1 MAENRGQNMN
11 NKLQFTS
18 HERRATRDEFPIG
31 SALIIAVILTSLLA
45 IIGVMFIMI
54 ARVDKMATSA
64 ISENKELNFAV
75 ETVVAKVSQELVLD
89 VPGVAGQEYYDYPDA
104 NNAWLANLEPYDDSG
119 TYKWRRISDIYN
131 RLDANDLPAEI
142 IADYQQNIAEDV
154 DADTDG
160 DGVAD
165 SKWVELEDI
174 NSNKGKP
181 IYAAVRV
188 VDNGAMLNVNTAY
201 KFDPN
206 ETDPN
211 LIDGSSQLQINLEAF
226 ARGDA
231 DPDADTI
238 GEFNVAR
245 GLSSTPG
252 VLELSAYENGLIW
265 RIEDPCS
272 DYLPFDI
279 SDELTIHGR
288 YIIKQKNTITRL
300 KRVWEFAFDRSG
312 GYTKERPYIDTD
324 TDALRVWFEKSY
336 RHPSDATIQQYYNM
350 PHISTVY
357 NIDRI
362 ITPDCNKMTNI
373 NTADVDALYSSVRR
387 GLLDTNYPDA
397 NIAAQIAVN
406 LVDYRDSD
414 SDVTVY
420 TNPDDSKTYYGF
432 ERPCIY
438 ISELAHIFKKDL
450 VDPTIVY
457 KSYAVELYK
466 PYTTE
471 DGDPAPDPANWYL
484 VIDGS
489 PTSID
494 WSMGSKHFWVIRF
507 EDPNTP
513 APLLPVTFDSDPC
526 YGHSPIPGYYSGH
539 FNAGSVIS
547 LLRVVNGVGIVV
559 DSNVVPLAGSPP
571 GWLDTEDGVA
581 RSIQRDITLHKCI
594 RRLWDSNTRVPPN
607 LGNATNNYVDPNT
620 QLIQAHPAN
629 KNFTNVGEIGML
641 FRKPAYYEDG
651 QPIPL
656 GVIGIDSHTEEEAR
670 LNLADPCYQS
680 LFQYLTVFDPNS
692 DGINNDGDRRADGTE
707 IIDGDDLT
715 ATPEWKVPGR
725 ININTAPWYV
735 LAQLPWVSQRKGG
748 TDYSLAQAIVAYR
761 DKLDLS
767 STGGPDYY
775 RLGANNSR
783 ELETVINGL
792 REEPGFAS
800 IGELATVVNNSNK
813 DNYSMNYYTLGSE
826 KDIDLPGFPDLTP
839 DGPSPSDV
847 AKDDFEERDVIFA
860 RISNL
865 ATVRSD
871 VFTAYIL
878 VRIGT
883 NGPQKRVIAILDRS
897 GIIPN
902 PDYPATSSV
911 PYLGK
916 VRIIALHPVPDPR

>member
-1 MAENRGQNMN
+1 MAENKGQNMN

-104 NNAWLANLEPYDDSG
+104 NNAWLASLEPYDDSG

-131 RLDANDLPAEI
+131 RLDANNLQAEI
-142 IADYQQNIAEDV
+142 IADYQQNITEDV
-154 DADTDG
+154 NADADG

-181 IYAAVRV
+181 IYAAIRII
-188 VDNGAMLNVNTAY
+188 DNGGMLNVNTAY

-238 GEFNVAR
+238 GELNVAR

-272 DYLPFDI
+272 AYLPFDI

-300 KRVWEFAFDRSG
+300 KRVWEFAFDRSV
-312 GYTKERPYIDTD
+312 GYTKETPYTD
-324 TDALRVWFEKSY
+324 TGDLPAWFDKGS
-336 RHPSDATIQQYYNM
+336 SDAILQQYYNM

-414 SDVTVY
+414 SNVTVY
-420 TNPDDSKTYYGF
+420 LNPDDSKTYYGF
-432 ERPCIY
+432 ESPCIY
-438 ISELAHIFKKDL
+438 ISELAHRFQLNPAAIPPYVFPD
-450 VDPTIVY
+450 DYYT
-457 KSYAVELYK
+457 SYAIELYK
-466 PYTTE
+466 PYTTG
-471 DGDPAPDPANWYL
+471 DGDPDPDNNWYL
-484 VIDGS
+484 GIDGIS
-489 PTSID
+489 YTSID

-513 APLLPVTFDSDPC
+513 APLRPLLPVTFDSDPC
-526 YGHSPIPGYYSGH
+526 YGHSPIPGAPGDH

-547 LLRVVNGVGIVV
+547 LLRVVDGVGIVV
-559 DSNVVPLAGSPP
+559 DSVSAPNQSGDWWAIDGS
-571 GWLDTEDGVA
+571 A
-581 RSIQRDITLHKCI
+581 HSIQRDITLHKCI
-594 RRLWDSNTRVPPN
+594 RRLWASAAEVSSPT
-607 LGNATNNYVDPNT
+607 LGTYNGYFSSDPNV
-620 QLIQAHPAN
+620 IQAHPAN
-629 KNFTNVGEIGML
+629 KNFTNIGEIGML

-651 QPIPL
+651 KPVPSS
-656 GVIGIDSHTEEEAR
+656 GVIGYSIDSNTEEGVR
-670 LNLADPCYQS
+670 LDLADPCYHN

-692 DGINNDGDRRADGTE
+692 DTIDNDGDGF
-707 IIDGDDLT
+707 IDALDT
-715 ATPEWKVPGR
+715 NTPEYKVPGR

-767 STGGPDYY
+767 PAGPDYY
-775 RLGANNSR
+775 HGGVYDSR
-783 ELETVINGL
+783 YQETGIPGL
-792 REEPGFAS
+792 REANGFES
-800 IGELATVVNNSNK
+800 IGELAAVINNSPGK
-813 DNYSMNYYTLGSE
+813 EVYSMNYYTLGTE
-826 KDIDLPGFPDLTP
+826 IGDLAGFPDLTP

-865 ATVRSD
+865 VTVRSD

-897 GIIPN
+897 N
-902 PDYPATSSV
+902 VYPAG
-911 PYLGK
+911 GK